1 VREEWLRRLWW
12 LPSAHWQSPARAV
25 ESAAEEEPNMS
36 STDRSSETKVVVV
49 LPAYNEAA
57 VIERV
62 LRDIHAAL
70 DDAAFPRHELVVVD
84 DGSHDNT
91 AAIVEGLVAELP
103 IHLERHDGNKGLGR
117 ALRTGLVAAS
127 KRVGPDD
134 VVLTTESD
142 GTQPSD
148 VLPKLARAILS
159 GYDFAVAT
167 PLADEE
173 GFRGVPLY
181 RRVLSR
187 GANVLYSGLF
197 SVHTLRDYTN
207 LVRGLRGATLHR
219 AIERYG
225 TEGIITRRGFEA
237 VPELIL
243 KLRPLLPKIYE
254 IPLVIDH
261 SVLERESQLPLGRT
275 IRASLTLIAT
285 EMLARA
291 ERRLGNL

>member
-1 VREEWLRRLWW
+1 MAATRET
-12 LPSAHWQSPARAV
+12 ARV
-25 ESAAEEEPNMS
+25 I
-36 STDRSSETKVVVV
+36 VV

-57 VIERV
+57 VIARV
-62 LRDIHAAL
+62 LHEVHDEL
-70 DDAAFPRHELVVVD
+70 DRAGFLDHELLVVD

-91 AAIVEGLVAELP
+91 AAIVESVMGELP
-103 IHLERHDGNKGLGR
+103 VVLERHDGNQGLGR
-117 ALRTGLVAAS
+117 ALRTGLVAAA
-127 KRVGPDD
+127 KRVGAND

-142 GTQPSD
+142 GTQPAS
-148 VLPKLARAILS
+148 VLPELVRAILS

-173 GFRGVPLY
+173 GFRGVPLH

-197 SVHTLRDYTN
+197 SIHTLRDYTN
-207 LVRGLRGATLHR
+207 LVRGMRGGTLQR
-219 AIERYG
+219 AIDRYG
-225 TEGIITRRGFEA
+225 SEGLITRRGFEA

-243 KLRPLLPKIYE
+243 KLRPLMPKIFE

-261 SVLERESQLPLGRT
+261 SLMQRESQLPVART
-275 IRASLTLIAT
+275 IRASLLLIGT

-291 ERRLGNL
+291 QRRIGDL

>member
-1 VREEWLRRLWW
+1 
-12 LPSAHWQSPARAV
+12 
-25 ESAAEEEPNMS
+25 M
-36 STDRSSETKVVVV
+36 KVVVV

-57 VIERV
+57 VIQRV
-62 LRDIHAAL
+62 LREISGELGRHG
-70 DDAAFPRHELVVVD
+70 FPEHVLIVVD
-84 DGSHDNT
+84 DGSADDT
-91 AAIVEGLVAELP
+91 AALAQEMVAELP
-103 IHLERHDGNKGLGR
+103 VQVEQHHGNQGLGR
-117 ALRTGLVAAS
+117 ALRTGLVAAA
-127 KRVGPDD
+127 RICAPDD

-142 GTQPSD
+142 GTQPAA
-148 VLPKLARAILS
+148 VLPTLARAVLD

-187 GANVLYSGLF
+187 GANVLYSSLF
-197 SVHTLRDYTN
+197 PIHTLQDYTN
-207 LVRGLRGATLHR
+207 LVRGMRGRTLLR

-225 TEGIITRRGFEA
+225 TEGLVTRRGFEA

-243 KLRPLLPKIYE
+243 KLRPLLPRIYE

-261 SVLERESQLPLGRT
+261 SAMERESQMNVART
-275 IRASLTLIAT
+275 IRASLILIST

-291 ERRLGNL
+291 QRRLGDL